1 MKHSALVVCAAALLL
16 GGGVGSYYGVRAALA
31 PASTAE
37 ALPAAPSNGGT
48 ERSARDGSGADLASV
63 LSALP
68 PAEPLAWSELLEPGA
83 ALVPSAKTK
92 ALAGQRVRLV
102 GFMAQMELPIPGAF
116 YLVPQPVECD
126 EAGGGTADLMP
137 ASVLVLSEL
146 AQGQVLPH
154 APGALEV
161 SGVLE
166 VGNQPGPDGRMS
178 AFRLRLD
185 RGASAASAP
194 AAAESAGNIS
204 G

>member
-1 MKHSALVVCAAALLL
+1 MKHSAVMVCAGALLI
-16 GGGVGSYYGVRAALA
+16 GGAAGGYYGARAAG
-31 PASTAE
+31 
-37 ALPAAPSNGGT
+37 APSRPAVAARGLS
-48 ERSARDGSGADLASV
+48 SARSEREPDSIPADGA
-63 LSALP
+63 

-92 ALAGQRVRLV
+92 SLAGQRVRLV

-116 YLVPQPVECD
+116 YLVPQPVDCD

-137 ASVLVLSEL
+137 TSVLVLS
-146 AQGQVLPH
+146 ASTQGQIVPH
-154 APGALEV
+154 LPGALDV

-185 RGASAASAP
+185 GGPATPPRQEPASTGDS
-194 AAAESAGNIS
+194 S